1 MEQMVLYEGRPED
14 MTGRPDKEI
23 RVYDLL
29 DRLGISYQRVDHEAA
44 YTMEACA
51 DVEKLLQIDVCKN
64 LFLCNRQETTFYL
77 LMLPGNKKFKTKDLS
92 EQIGSARLSFAKESY
107 MEEFLDI
114 TPGSVSVMGLMNDH
128 DHRVQLLIDRD
139 VSAYKYIGCHPC
151 INTASLKLRMADL
164 TERILPAMEHVPIYV
179 TLPSYDMA

>member
-1 MEQMVLYEGRPED
+1 
-14 MTGRPDKEI
+14 
-23 RVYDLL
+23 
-29 DRLGISYQRVDHEAA
+29 
-44 YTMEACA
+44 
-51 DVEKLLQIDVCKN
+51 
-64 LFLCNRQETTFYL
+64 
-77 LMLPGNKKFKTKDLS
+77 
-92 EQIGSARLSFAKESY
+92 